1 MCGGAIISDLIA
13 AKRGRNLTTHD
24 LWSELDADLLTS
36 FPPKS
41 NSSCSSQP
49 ALTPQQGSPYADGV
63 NAHQEDVNR
72 EERVANPSQ
81 IRRTRK
87 NVYRGIRRR
96 PWGKWAAEIR
106 DPRKGVR
113 VWLGT
118 FNSPE
123 DAARA
128 YDVAAKKIRGDK
140 AKLNFPDTPPPPP
153 SPSLTAPL
161 EIFLPAAKR
170 QCRSDFTESSTL
182 SIESAQLS
190 SESTQMPV
198 MSMGFYGDGVDHL
211 TSEEG
216 FVNRVNHNE
225 LSQQILDLESLLGLD
240 HGAELAESDSTSLPW
255 VMDEFPMINGYDQFN
270 YKFVF

>member
-24 LWSELDADLLTS
+24 LWSELDADLLSS

-41 NSSCSSQP
+41 KSSPPSQP
-49 ALTPQQGSPYADGV
+49 TLTPQRGSPFDGV
-63 NAHQEDVNR
+63 KTHQEDVNR
-72 EERVANPSQ
+72 AERVANPSQ
-81 IRRTRK
+81 TPRTRK

-123 DAARA
+123 EAARA
-128 YDVAAKKIRGDK
+128 YDAAAKKIRGDK
-140 AKLNFPDTPPPPP
+140 AKLNFPDTPPLPP
-153 SPSLTAPL
+153 SPLLTAPL
-161 EIFLPAAKR
+161 EEIFLPVAKR
-170 QCRSDFTESSTL
+170 QRISDFTESSTL
-182 SIESAQLS
+182 SN
-190 SESTQMPV
+190 ESTQMPM

-211 TSEEG
+211 TSEED
-216 FVNRVNHNE
+216 FVNGMNNND

-240 HGAELAESDSTSLPW
+240 HGVELAESDSTSLPW
-255 VMDEFPMINGYDQFN
+255 VMDEFPMINGYD
-270 YKFVF
+270 